1 MWGGEDVVDDDD
13 GVEWA
18 RNGECSG
25 IDHHHAFSIYSPGA
39 LDFDLEKKCRKL
51 KFSECYP
58 DIALSLI
65 T

>member
-1 MWGGEDVVDDDD
+1 MCGGGEDVVDDDD

-39 LDFDLEKKCRKL
+39 LDFDLEKNVE
-51 KFSECYP
+51 S
-58 DIALSLI
+58 
-65 T
+65 